1 MNNAE
6 LIQCSA
12 AEWLARHDGGDWGGL
27 QQQEF
32 EAWLAVSLA
41 HRVAYLRLSSAWQRA
56 DRLGAL
62 RPAAASEAIEP
73 PSALPAAATRHR
85 WPMRSPMQQI
95 AASLAV
101 AVMLGGAWFGW
112 QGVQRGSDPSGEAY
126 STAIGSHESLTL
138 ADGSRLMLNTDT
150 RLRTAVGAAT
160 RTVWL
165 DKGEAYFDIAHDAS
179 RPFVVLAGDRRI
191 TVLGTRFSVR
201 RRAGQVDVLV
211 EEGRVQVEPQAAR
224 SSAAPTIVTRNQ
236 AVVSRDS
243 DVLLV
248 SKAPAQ
254 ISQALSWRHGKLV
267 LDQMT
272 LAEAAT
278 EFNRYNRKKLV
289 IDDAA
294 LGSVRIG
301 GSFDSGNI
309 QGFAALMQTVLGVAV
324 RDTGDE
330 IRLSP

>member
-1 MNNAE
+1 MSNAE
-6 LIQCSA
+6 LIECSA
-12 AEWLARHDGGDWGGL
+12 AEWLARRDGGDRGG
-27 QQQEF
+27 QQQQQF

-41 HRVAYLRLSSAWQRA
+41 HRIAYLRLSSAWQRA

-73 PSALPAAATRHR
+73 APALPAAATRHR

-112 QGVQRGSDPSGEAY
+112 HGVQPGSDPSVEAY

-191 TVLGTRFSVR
+191 TVLG
-201 RRAGQVDVLV
+201 
-211 EEGRVQVEPQAAR
+211 
-224 SSAAPTIVTRNQ
+224 
-236 AVVSRDS
+236 
-243 DVLLV
+243 
-248 SKAPAQ
+248 
-254 ISQALSWRHGKLV
+254 
-267 LDQMT
+267 
-272 LAEAAT
+272 
-278 EFNRYNRKKLV
+278 
-289 IDDAA
+289 
-294 LGSVRIG
+294 
-301 GSFDSGNI
+301 
-309 QGFAALMQTVLGVAV
+309 VAV